1 MGSKADRLTGKIE
14 KIVKKSPCRMGVSVR
29 VVGKGSI
36 LEIDSERKFPLA
48 SVYKV
53 PIMATL
59 FHRVERGELDLE
71 ERLMLRDEDKSLGSD
86 LLYLRHGLKLTL
98 HDLCYQM
105 IVHSDNTATD
115 MIHYRLGIDGPEEYM
130 KELGLDSFE
139 IYCPCREYYIML
151 MGWSKRFKGMSL
163 RQIAKS
169 WEGMSREDRVETFLQ
184 IRKQSRKRSPKEI
197 RERAAKLWG
206 YADEKETAED
216 RYSSAVID
224 NHGSPK
230 DITRLLELIVTN
242 KITSRRYTDQMLE
255 FMLLCDSRDRL
266 PAGIPPSVMVANKT
280 GTVPGTVNDS
290 AIIFASKGNVVC
302 CACFADDV
310 KYSDKPEVTKNM
322 AEIGLLLYDAFKR

>member
-14 KIVKKSPCRMGVSVR
+14 KIVKTSPCRMGVSVR
-29 VVGKGSI
+29 VVGKGSV

-71 ERLMLRDEDKSLGSD
+71 ERLTLRDEDKSLGSD
-86 LLYLRHGLKLTL
+86 LLYFSEGVRLTL
-98 HDLCYQM
+98 HDLCYEM

-115 MIHYRLGIDGPEEYM
+115 MIHYRLGIDGPEGYM

-151 MGWSKRFKGMSL
+151 MGWAKRFKGMSL
-163 RQIAKS
+163 RKIAKS
-169 WEGMSREDRVETFLQ
+169 WEGMSREDRVATFLQ

-197 RERAAKLWG
+197 KERAAELWG
-206 YADEKETAED
+206 YADEKETADD

-230 DITRLLELIVTN
+230 DITKLLELIVTN

-255 FMLLCDSRDRL
+255 YMLLCDSRDRL
-266 PAGIPPSVMVANKT
+266 PAGIPPSVRVANKT

-290 AIIFASKGNVVC
+290 AIIFTSKENVVC

-310 KYSDKPEVTKNM
+310 KYSDKPEVVKNM
-322 AEIGLLLYDAFKR
+322 AEIGLLLYDAFKG